1 MKKFISKFETKNE
14 PCSAGGSSSRETNS
28 FVGKTFKLSKENVVT
43 VEEVLAEGGFAVVFL
58 VKGAKGERYA
68 LKRLY
73 VNNEYDLGVCNR
85 EIKIA
90 SNLSGHKNIIGYI
103 DHSINA
109 KGNGVHEILLLMPY
123 CKTNLLTQMNARLGT
138 GFTEPEVLQI
148 FCDVAEAVARLHQ
161 CQTPIIHRDLKVEN
175 VLQNDLGHYVLCDFG
190 SATARILNP
199 TSHGRTTVEEEIQ
212 RYTTLSYRAPE
223 MIDLFN
229 GQDITVK
236 ADIWALGCLL
246 YKVCFFTLP
255 FGESTL
261 AIQSGQFSIPDG
273 SKYSRGVH
281 QLIRYMLEP
290 DADRRPNIYQV
301 CEVAFGIAGRANPV
315 RNLTKCSVPPLD
327 TLPVPP
333 FESETK
339 RLPTAPGGPA
349 GGQHGG
355 STPKPAKPSAGQ
367 LPLEGG
373 TSVAPR
379 QRPKASQVATPGQM
393 GVSSFSLGLP
403 PNPSPKNIISSP
415 TPGMA
420 PVAGTIG
427 TTAPTDAPEAF
438 VAKFAANFPPASNS
452 SSVPTV
458 AAASAGSIDPTAPT
472 VAGKDGT
479 AVTALPAQPVAVA
492 ALFQTTYPDPF
503 REAELAPIPSG
514 GEMPTASA
522 PNSSS
527 SSLSMVHSPSHAG
540 TQQQHP
546 GPSSAAAQT
555 PTLGGS
561 NSSSSSGVH
570 GAGVGILAPPKPSGH
585 RRNVS
590 DTSAFNKAFATE
602 TSQFLAPFD
611 QSTNNYQPSSSV
623 SPSVGQ
629 TAASVGASMAS
640 GSNSSLH
647 KQQQQQHASSL
658 ASSSNPQLFQ
668 QQRSTS
674 SAGGSAN
681 WNPFGDPTP
690 FAQMTE
696 DHIFGEEFDKIRE
709 QGSQGSLKT
718 PPEVPR
724 HSSLPLIQTAASAA
738 GNMAALSTVQ
748 QAAPFSPE
756 NIPDT
761 LGDDED
767 DPFSS
772 APFSLPVRTDKSK
785 SFKLASR
792 KVIVIDGGFS
802 TQLTEHVGAKL
813 DKDPLWTSRFN
824 ATNPAA
830 VLETHLDYL
839 KAGAD
844 CILTNTYQASIEGY
858 MDFLDLN
865 EDESLKL
872 IRASVELARRA
883 RTRYL
888 AEKLENKSHKI
899 PWVVGS
905 IGPYGAHLHDG
916 SEYTGA
922 YADHVPA
929 NRLQKWHRP
938 RINAIVEAGVDA
950 LAIETI
956 PCRMEAEALL
966 DLLSADHPTVRFWIS
981 FQCRDGASLA
991 HGENF
996 AETVLGLW
1004 NRARQ
1009 LANPN
1014 LLAIG
1019 VNCVNPQHVLPL
1031 LRSVHELL
1039 QQRAAGTPPES
1050 ERIPLIVYPNS
1061 GEQWD
1066 AAASCWRGAENLT
1079 PLETYL
1085 PQWVEMGVKFVGGCC
1100 RTNARDIKRIKKA
1113 VIGLYGSRS
1122 NEN

>member
-14 PCSAGGSSSRETNS
+14 PTSVGSSRETNS

-123 CKTNLLTQMNARLGT
+123 CKTNLLTLMNARLAT
-138 GFTEPEVLQI
+138 GFSEPEVLQI

-175 VLQNDLGHYVLCDFG
+175 ILQNDLGNFVLCDFG
-190 SATARILNP
+190 SATARVLNP
-199 TSHGRTTVEEEIQ
+199 TSHGRTMVEEEIQ
-212 RYTTLSYRAPE
+212 KYTTLSYRAPE

-255 FGESTL
+255 FGESAL

-273 SKYSRGVH
+273 SKYSRSVH

-290 DADRRPNIYQV
+290 DSEKRPNIYQV
-301 CEVAFGIAGRANPV
+301 CDIAFGIAARSNPV
-315 RNLTKCSVPPLD
+315 RNLTKCSVPPLE

-339 RLPTAPGGPA
+339 RVPTVGSAV
-349 GGQHGG
+349 GQTG
-355 STPKPAKPSAGQ
+355 STPKPTKPVGQ
-367 LPLEGG
+367 LPIEGG

-379 QRPKASQVATPGQM
+379 QRPKASQAATPNV
-393 GVSSFSLGLP
+393 GVNSFSLGLP
-403 PNPSPKNIISSP
+403 PNPSPKNILSSP

-420 PVAGTIG
+420 PSAIG
-427 TTAPTDAPEAF
+427 ASGTDAPEAF
-438 VAKFAANFPPASNS
+438 VAKFTANFPPATSTVPAAS
-452 SSVPTV
+452 SISTIDQS
-458 AAASAGSIDPTAPT
+458 AAAAA
-472 VAGKDGT
+472 VATTDGT
-479 AVTALPAQPVAVA
+479 AVTVLSTQQPPVAVA

-514 GEMPTASA
+514 GEVPLAGTSA
-522 PNSSS
+522 HNSSS
-527 SSLSMVHSPSHAG
+527 SSLSMIHSPSHAPNPQG
-540 TQQQHP
+540 V
-546 GPSSAAAQT
+546 PSNTTQT

-561 NSSSSSGVH
+561 NSSSSSAV
-570 GAGVGILAPPKPSGH
+570 AGGILAPPKTSGH

-611 QSTNNYQPSSSV
+611 QATNNYQPTSA
-623 SPSVGQ
+623 SPPGQ
-629 TAASVGASMAS
+629 QTTASN

-647 KQQQQQHASSL
+647 KHPSGVSAAGVGFEPRASSM
-658 ASSSNPQLFQ
+658 ASSSNPQLYQ

-674 SAGGSAN
+674 SAGTGSN

-709 QGSQGSLKT
+709 LGSQGSLKT

-724 HSSLPLIQTAASAA
+724 HSSLPLIQMVSLPA
-738 GNMAALSTVQ
+738 GIQ

-761 LGDDED
+761 LGDDD

-772 APFSLPVRTDKSK
+772 APFSMPVRTDKSK
-785 SFKLASR
+785 SFKLSSR

-802 TQLTEHVGAKL
+802 TQLSEHVGAKP

-830 VLETHLDYL
+830 VLETHLDFL

-865 EDESLKL
+865 EDESVQL
-872 IRASVELARRA
+872 IKASVELARRA

-922 YADHVPA
+922 YADQVPA

-966 DLLSADHPTVRFWIS
+966 DLLTAEHPTVRFWIS
-981 FQCRDGASLA
+981 FQCRDGSTIA
-991 HGENF
+991 HGEQF
-996 AETVLGLW
+996 AETVIALW
-1004 NRARQ
+1004 NRAKQ
-1009 LANPN
+1009 LSNPN
-1014 LLAIG
+1014 LLALG

-1031 LRSVHELL
+1031 IRSVYE
-1039 QQRAAGTPPES
+1039 QCGAGS
-1050 ERIPLIVYPNS
+1050 SSDGNRIPLIVYPNS

-1066 AAASCWRGAENLT
+1066 AIGGCWRGADNLT

-1100 RTNARDIKRIKKA
+1100 RTNARDIKRMKKT

>member
-14 PCSAGGSSSRETNS
+14 AIPNSSGGSGSRETNS

-109 KGNGVHEILLLMPY
+109 KGSSGVHEILLLMPY
-123 CKTNLLTQMNARLGT
+123 CKTNLLTLMNARLAT
-138 GFTEPEVLQI
+138 GFSEPEVLQI

-175 VLQNDLGHYVLCDFG
+175 VLLSDQGHYVLCDFG
-190 SATARILNP
+190 SATGRILNP
-199 TSHGRTTVEEEIQ
+199 NTHGRTMVEEEIQ
-212 RYTTLSYRAPE
+212 KYTTLSYRAPE

-255 FGESTL
+255 FGESAL
-261 AIQSGQFSIPDG
+261 AIQSGHFSIPDG
-273 SKYSRGVH
+273 SKYSREMH

-290 DADRRPNIYQV
+290 NVEKRPNIYQV
-301 CEVAFGIAGRANPV
+301 CEIAFGIAGKPNPV
-315 RNLTKCSVPPLD
+315 RNLTKCTVPAIE
-327 TLPVPP
+327 TLIVPP
-333 FESETK
+333 FESDTK
-339 RLPTAPGGPA
+339 RLPTIA
-349 GGQHGG
+349 GGSGTGGHGVKV
-355 STPKPAKPSAGQ
+355 TKPNNQTLQETA
-367 LPLEGG
+367 G

-379 QRPKASQVATPGQM
+379 QRPKASQAPNSAAGALPGA
-393 GVSSFSLGLP
+393 SFALSLP
-403 PNPSPKNIISSP
+403 PNPSPKNILSSP
-415 TPGMA
+415 TPG
-420 PVAGTIG
+420 AGVPAASSG
-427 TTAPTDAPEAF
+427 TGMPEQTEGF
-438 VAKFAANFPPASNS
+438 IAKFAANFPPATAGTVGNQADPA
-452 SSVPTV
+452 VP
-458 AAASAGSIDPTAPT
+458 
-472 VAGKDGT
+472 DGIQQG
-479 AVTALPAQPVAVA
+479 AQPSGAVA

-503 REAELAPIPSG
+503 REAEQQAAVTTGNPVGTIESG
-514 GEMPTASA
+514 THY
-522 PNSSS
+522 SSS
-527 SSLSMVHSPSHAG
+527 ASLSGSAQSPSHAVAPPSNCAASG
-540 TQQQHP
+540 SSPTSA
-546 GPSSAAAQT
+546 GP
-555 PTLGGS
+555 
-561 NSSSSSGVH
+561 V
-570 GAGVGILAPPKPSGH
+570 LAPPKATGH

-602 TSQFLAPFD
+602 TSQFLAPYD
-611 QSTNNYQPSSSV
+611 QSTNNYQPVAS
-623 SPSVGQ
+623 
-629 TAASVGASMAS
+629 TAAVTSTGSAGL
-640 GSNSSLH
+640 GSNSSV
-647 KQQQQQHASSL
+647 HALPSSTDTRSGSL
-658 ASSSNPQLFQ
+658 GGAISNPQLNQ
-668 QQRSTS
+668 PRSGS
-674 SAGGSAN
+674 SASGGGGGSN

-696 DHIFGEEFDKIRE
+696 DHIFGEEFDKIRQ
-709 QGSQGSLKT
+709 QGSQGSLKGT
-718 PPEVPR
+718 PPEVAR
-724 HSSLPLIQTAASAA
+724 HASLPLIQSSTIPAAV
-738 GNMAALSTVQ
+738 LSGVQ
-748 QAAPFSPE
+748 QAAQFSPE
-756 NIPDT
+756 NIPD
-761 LGDDED
+761 DDTADDD

-772 APFSLPVRTDKSK
+772 APFSLPAVRTDRTKP
-785 SFKLASR
+785 FKGLTSR

-802 TQLTEHVGAKL
+802 TQLAEHVGPKV
-813 DKDPLWTSRFN
+813 DNDPLWTSRFN
-824 ATNPAA
+824 ETNPGA
-830 VLETHLDYL
+830 VLETHLDFL
-839 KAGAD
+839 RAGAD

-865 EDESLKL
+865 ETESLKL
-872 IRASVELARRA
+872 IRSSVELARLA

-922 YADHVPA
+922 YADQVPG

-938 RINAIVEAGVDA
+938 RISAIVEAGVDA

-956 PCRMEAEALL
+956 PCRIEAEALL
-966 DLLSADHPTVRFWIS
+966 ELLSTEYAGVRFWIS
-981 FQCRDGASLA
+981 FQCRDGATIA

-996 AETVLGLW
+996 AETVCALW
-1004 NRARQ
+1004 LKAKQ

-1019 VNCVNPQHVLPL
+1019 MNCTDPQYVTPL
-1031 LRSVHELL
+1031 LRSVAEQRSMLAPEL
-1039 QQRAAGTPPES
+1039 GCD
-1050 ERIPLIVYPNS
+1050 RIPLIVYPNS
-1061 GEQWD
+1061 GEKWD
-1066 AAASCWRGAENLT
+1066 AASNSWKGTESVV
-1079 PLETYL
+1079 PIETYL
-1085 PQWVEMGVKFVGGCC
+1085 PQWVELGAKFVGGCC
-1100 RTNARDIKRIKKA
+1100 RTNARDVKRIKKTIIA
-1113 VIGLYGSRS
+1113 LYGWQR
-1122 NEN
+1122 NE

>member
-14 PCSAGGSSSRETNS
+14 PTSSTGTSRETNS

-58 VKGAKGERYA
+58 VKGGKGERYA

-123 CKTNLLTQMNARLGT
+123 CKTNLLTLMNARLGT

-175 VLQNDLGHYVLCDFG
+175 ILQNDQGHFVLCDFG

-199 TSHGRTTVEEEIQ
+199 NSHGRTMVEEEIQ
-212 RYTTLSYRAPE
+212 KYTTLSYRAPE

-255 FGESTL
+255 FGESAL

-290 DADRRPNIYQV
+290 EPEKRPNIYQV
-301 CEVAFGIAGRANPV
+301 CEVAFGIAGRTNPV

-327 TLPVPP
+327 TLTVPP

-339 RLPTAPGGPA
+339 RLPTVGGGA
-349 GGQHGG
+349 GAAG
-355 STPKPAKPSAGQ
+355 STPKANKSVSSGQ
-367 LPLEGG
+367 LPVEGG

-379 QRPKASQVATPGQM
+379 QRPKASQVATPSVG
-393 GVSSFSLGLP
+393 GSSCFSLGLP
-403 PNPSPKNIISSP
+403 PNPSPKNILPSP
-415 TPGMA
+415 TPGA
-420 PVAGTIG
+420 ATVTPVALGG
-427 TTAPTDAPEAF
+427 PPVEPVAPEPF
-438 VAKFAANFPPASNS
+438 VAKFAANFPTAAVVPAAE
-452 SSVPTV
+452 PTPTTD
-458 AAASAGSIDPTAPT
+458 GS
-472 VAGKDGT
+472 
-479 AVTALPAQPVAVA
+479 

-503 REAELAPIPSG
+503 REAELAPSG
-514 GEMPTASA
+514 GGELAPVASA
-522 PNSSS
+522 HNSSS
-527 SSLSMVHSPSHAG
+527 SSLSMVHSPSHGG
-540 TQQQHP
+540 T
-546 GPSSAAAQT
+546 GAAAPQT
-555 PTLGGS
+555 PPTLGGGS
-561 NSSSSSGVH
+561 NSSSSSG
-570 GAGVGILAPPKPSGH
+570 GGILAPPKASGH

-590 DTSAFNKAFATE
+590 DTSAFNKAFASE

-611 QSTNNYQPSSSV
+611 QSTNNYQPQPQPQPPSSQSQAT
-623 SPSVGQ
+623 SPPGQ
-629 TAASVGASMAS
+629 AG
-640 GSNSSLH
+640 GSNGSLH
-647 KQQQQQHASSL
+647 KHA
-658 ASSSNPQLFQ
+658 ASASSNPQL
-668 QQRSTS
+668 QQRSVS
-674 SAGGSAN
+674 STGGAAN

-724 HSSLPLIQTAASAA
+724 HSSLPLIQMAPLSLAQQSPASSATMVVA
-738 GNMAALSTVQ
+738 
-748 QAAPFSPE
+748 AAPFSPE
-756 NIPDT
+756 NIPDA
-761 LGDDED
+761 LDGDDGD

-772 APFSLPVRTDKSK
+772 APFSMPMPLRGADRGKSL
-785 SFKLASR
+785 KLSSR

-802 TQLTEHVGAKL
+802 TQLAEHVGVQP

-824 ATNPAA
+824 ATNPGA

-844 CILTNTYQASIEGY
+844 CILTNTYQASVEGY

-865 EDESLKL
+865 EDESVKL
-872 IRASVELARRA
+872 MKASVELARRA
-883 RTRYL
+883 RARYL
-888 AEKLENKSHKI
+888 AEKVENKSHKI

-922 YADHVPA
+922 YADHIPA
-929 NRLQKWHRP
+929 NRVQKWHRP
-938 RINAIVEAGVDA
+938 RINAVVEAGVDA

-966 DLLSADHPTVRFWIS
+966 DLLTAEHPAVRFWIS
-981 FQCRDGASLA
+981 FQCRDGASIA
-991 HGENF
+991 HGEPF
-996 AETVLGLW
+996 GETVCALW
-1004 NRARQ
+1004 NRAKQ
-1009 LANPN
+1009 LGNAN

-1031 LRSVHELL
+1031 LLSVHE
-1039 QQRAAGTPPES
+1039 QRATIDGNG
-1050 ERIPLIVYPNS
+1050 RGNIPLIVYPNS

-1066 AAASCWRGAENLT
+1066 AAAGCWRGAENLT
-1079 PLETYL
+1079 PLETYV

-1100 RTNARDIKRIKKA
+1100 RTNAGDIKRMKKT

-1122 NEN
+1122 ND

>member
-14 PCSAGGSSSRETNS
+14 PTSSTGGSRETNS
-28 FVGKTFKLSKENVVT
+28 FVGKTFKLSKESVVT

-58 VKGAKGERYA
+58 VKGGKGERYA

-123 CKTNLLTQMNARLGT
+123 CKTNLLTLMNARLGT

-175 VLQNDLGHYVLCDFG
+175 VLQNDQGHFVLCDFG
-190 SATARILNP
+190 SATARVLNP

-212 RYTTLSYRAPE
+212 KYTTLSYRAPE

-255 FGESTL
+255 FGESAL

-290 DADRRPNIYQV
+290 EPEKRPNIYQV

-327 TLPVPP
+327 ALAVPA

-339 RLPTAPGGPA
+339 RLPAVGG
-349 GGQHGG
+349 GGGVGQAG
-355 STPKPAKPSAGQ
+355 STPKANKPQSAGH
-367 LPLEGG
+367 LPIEGG

-379 QRPKASQVATPGQM
+379 QRPKASQVATPNVG
-393 GVSSFSLGLP
+393 GTSCFSLGLP
-403 PNPSPKNIISSP
+403 PNPSPKNILPSP
-415 TPGMA
+415 TPGPL
-420 PVAGTIG
+420 PVGTPVLG
-427 TTAPTDAPEAF
+427 LGGPAVEAAPEPF
-438 VAKFAANFPPASNS
+438 VAKFAANFP
-452 SSVPTV
+452 SSVAATTV
-458 AAASAGSIDPTAPT
+458 AAAAA
-472 VAGKDGT
+472 
-479 AVTALPAQPVAVA
+479 AVA
-492 ALFQTTYPDPF
+492 APVEHTPTTATDGSALFQTTYPDPF

-514 GEMPTASA
+514 GELPVASA
-522 PNSSS
+522 HNSSS
-527 SSLSMVHSPSHAG
+527 SSLSMIHSPSHG
-540 TQQQHP
+540 
-546 GPSSAAAQT
+546 SAVAPQT
-555 PTLGGS
+555 PPTLGGGGGG
-561 NSSSSSGVH
+561 SSSSSNS
-570 GAGVGILAPPKPSGH
+570 GILAPPKASGH

-590 DTSAFNKAFATE
+590 DTSAFNKAFASE

-611 QSTNNYQPSSSV
+611 QSTNNYQPPPAAPQTT
-623 SPSVGQ
+623 SPPGRQ
-629 TAASVGASMAS
+629 TG
-640 GSNSSLH
+640 GSNGSLH
-647 KQQQQQHASSL
+647 KHHHHPAS
-658 ASSSNPQLFQ
+658 ASSNPQL
-668 QQRSTS
+668 QQRSAS
-674 SAGGSAN
+674 SAGGAAN

-709 QGSQGSLKT
+709 QGSQGSLKS

-724 HSSLPLIQTAASAA
+724 HSSLPLIQ
-738 GNMAALSTVQ
+738 MASTVPLSLVQ
-748 QAAPFSPE
+748 QTAPFSPE
-756 NIPDT
+756 NIPDA
-761 LGDDED
+761 LGDDGDD

-772 APFSLPVRTDKSK
+772 APFSMPQVRSK
-785 SFKLASR
+785 SLKLSSR

-802 TQLTEHVGAKL
+802 TQLAEHVGVKP

-824 ATNPAA
+824 ATNPGA

-844 CILTNTYQASIEGY
+844 CILTNTYQASVEGY

-865 EDESLKL
+865 EDESVQL
-872 IRASVELARRA
+872 IKASVELARRA
-883 RTRYL
+883 RSRYL
-888 AEKLENKSHKI
+888 AEKVENKSHKI

-905 IGPYGAHLHDG
+905 VGPYGAHLHDG

-922 YADHVPA
+922 YADHIPA
-929 NRLQKWHRP
+929 NRVQKWHRP

-966 DLLSADHPTVRFWIS
+966 DLLTAEHPTVRFWIS
-981 FQCRDGASLA
+981 FQCRDGTSTA
-991 HGENF
+991 HGEPF
-996 AETVLGLW
+996 GETVVALW

-1009 LANPN
+1009 LGNVN

-1019 VNCVNPQHVLPL
+1019 VNCVNPQHVLSL
-1031 LRSVHELL
+1031 VRSVHE
-1039 QQRAAGTPPES
+1039 QRATGAAAVVDGNNRT
-1050 ERIPLIVYPNS
+1050 IPLIVYPNS

-1066 AAASCWRGAENLT
+1066 AAAGCWRGADNLT
-1079 PLETYL
+1079 PLETYI

-1100 RTNARDIKRIKKA
+1100 RTNAGDIKRMKKT

-1122 NEN
+1122 NE

>member
-14 PCSAGGSSSRETNS
+14 PTPTSGSSRETNS

-103 DHSINA
+103 DHSIVA

-123 CKTNLLTQMNARLGT
+123 CKTNLLTLMNARLGT
-138 GFTEPEVLQI
+138 GFSETEAMQI

-175 VLQNDLGHYVLCDFG
+175 ILQNDLGHFVLCDFG
-190 SATARILNP
+190 SATARVLNP
-199 TSHGRTTVEEEIQ
+199 NSHGRTVVEEEIQ
-212 RYTTLSYRAPE
+212 KYTTLSYRAPE

-255 FGESTL
+255 FGESAL

-290 DADRRPNIYQV
+290 DAERRPNIYQV
-301 CEVAFGIAGRANPV
+301 CEVAFGVAGRSNPV
-315 RNLTKCSVPPLD
+315 RNLTKCTVPPLD

-333 FESETK
+333 FEAETK
-339 RLPTAPGGPA
+339 RLPAPGSA
-349 GGQHGG
+349 IGQSG
-355 STPKPAKPSAGQ
+355 STPKAAKSVGQ
-367 LPLEGG
+367 LALESG

-379 QRPKASQVATPGQM
+379 QRPKASQAATPNPV

-415 TPGMA
+415 TPGVVPA
-420 PVAGTIG
+420 PVPAPPSACIAAAPAGS
-427 TTAPTDAPEAF
+427 DAPEVF
-438 VAKFAANFPPASNS
+438 VAKFAANFPSPAA
-452 SSVPTV
+452 V
-458 AAASAGSIDPTAPT
+458 APT
-472 VAGKDGT
+472 STPDSA
-479 AVTALPAQPVAVA
+479 PATVPQQPPQPVAVA

-503 REAELAPIPSG
+503 REAEFAD
-514 GEMPTASA
+514 EK
-522 PNSSS
+522 NSSS
-527 SSLSMVHSPSHAG
+527 SSLTMVQSPSHV
-540 TQQQHP
+540 
-546 GPSSAAAQT
+546 PSSSVAIA
-555 PTLGGS
+555 TLASGGSS
-561 NSSSSSGVH
+561 NSSSLSG
-570 GAGVGILAPPKPSGH
+570 GPILGPPKVAASGH

-602 TSQFLAPFD
+602 TSQFLAPYD
-611 QSTNNYQPSSSV
+611 QSAHNESLQAASSA
-623 SPSVGQ
+623 SPPAVGSNGSLHKLPASIAGV
-629 TAASVGASMAS
+629 AASVFESRSA
-640 GSNSSLH
+640 
-647 KQQQQQHASSL
+647 SL
-658 ASSSNPQLFQ
+658 AASSNPQLHHHQ
-668 QQRSTS
+668 QAPQQHRSNS
-674 SAGGSAN
+674 SSSGGGGSN

-696 DHIFGEEFDKIRE
+696 DHIFGEEFDKIRQ
-709 QGSQGSLKT
+709 QGSQGSLQT
-718 PPEVPR
+718 PPLEVPR
-724 HSSLPLIQTAASAA
+724 HSSLPLIQGVMPA
-738 GNMAALSTVQ
+738 GVRSLSTALSATP
-748 QAAPFSPE
+748 AAQFSPE
-756 NIPDT
+756 NIPDE
-761 LGDDED
+761 LE

-772 APFSLPVRTDKSK
+772 APFSLPVKGK
-785 SFKLASR
+785 SFKLSSR

-802 TQLTEHVGAKL
+802 TQLAEHVGAKI
-813 DKDPLWTSRFN
+813 DKDPLWVSRYN

-858 MDFLDLN
+858 MDYLDLN
-865 EDESLKL
+865 EDESIKL
-872 IRASVELARRA
+872 IKASVELARRA

-916 SEYTGA
+916 SEYTGS
-922 YADHVPA
+922 YADQVPS

-966 DLLSADHPTVRFWIS
+966 ELLTAEHPTVRFWIS
-981 FQCRDGASLA
+981 FQCRDGSTTA

-996 AETVLGLW
+996 AETAIGLW
-1004 NRARQ
+1004 NRAKE
-1009 LANPN
+1009 LSNPN

-1019 VNCVNPQHVLPL
+1019 VNCVNPQFALPL
-1031 LRSVHELL
+1031 LQSVSER
-1039 QQRAAGTPPES
+1039 RAAIVADAD
-1050 ERIPLIVYPNS
+1050 RIPLIVYPNS

-1066 AAASCWRGAENLT
+1066 ASAGCWRGAGDNLT
-1079 PLETYL
+1079 PLETYI
-1085 PQWVEMGVKFVGGCC
+1085 PQWVELGAKFIGGCC
-1100 RTNARDIKRIKKA
+1100 RTNARDIKRMKKT
-1113 VIGLYGSRS
+1113 VIALYGGRTSD
-1122 NEN
+1122 N

>member
-14 PCSAGGSSSRETNS
+14 PTATGGSSRETNS
-28 FVGKTFKLSKENVVT
+28 FVGKTFKLSKDNVVT

-138 GFTEPEVLQI
+138 GFSEPEVLQI

-175 VLQNDLGHYVLCDFG
+175 VLQNDLGHFVLCDFG
-190 SATARILNP
+190 SATARVLNP
-199 TSHGRTTVEEEIQ
+199 NSHGRTMVEEEIQ

-261 AIQSGQFSIPDG
+261 AIQSGHFSIPDG
-273 SKYSRGVH
+273 SKYSRTVH

-290 DADRRPNIYQV
+290 DAERRPNIYQV
-301 CEVAFGIAGRANPV
+301 CDVAFGIAGRANPV

-339 RLPTAPGGPA
+339 RLPPA
-349 GGQHGG
+349 GGATVGPGG
-355 STPKPAKPSAGQ
+355 STPKASKPTAGQ
-367 LPLEGG
+367 LPIEGG

-379 QRPKASQVATPGQM
+379 QRPKASQVSTPGQM

-420 PVAGTIG
+420 PTGPIGVGGTI
-427 TTAPTDAPEAF
+427 ASTDAPEAF
-438 VAKFAANFPPASNS
+438 VAKFAANFPPASS
-452 SSVPTV
+452 SSPSVPSL
-458 AAASAGSIDPTAPT
+458 AASTASIDATAG
-472 VAGKDGT
+472 AALKDGT
-479 AVTALPAQPVAVA
+479 TSLPSQPVAVA

-514 GEMPTASA
+514 GEIAPTSA
-522 PNSSS
+522 HNSSS
-527 SSLSMVHSPSHAG
+527 SSLSMVHSPSHSGAIL
-540 TQQQHP
+540 QQHP
-546 GPSSAAAQT
+546 APSNAAAQT

-570 GAGVGILAPPKPSGH
+570 GGAIVNPGVGGILAPPKPSGH

-611 QSTNNYQPSSSV
+611 QSTNNYQPSSV
-623 SPSVGQ
+623 SPSVGH
-629 TAASVGASMAS
+629 TTNSAGASTAN

-647 KQQQQQHASSL
+647 KHGANL
-658 ASSSNPQLFQ
+658 ASSSNPQLFP

-724 HSSLPLIQTAASAA
+724 HSSLPLIQMSANAA
-738 GNMAALSTVQ
+738 GCPVSTLPSVQ

-761 LGDDED
+761 LGDED

-772 APFSLPVRTDKSK
+772 APFSMPVRSDKSK

-813 DKDPLWTSRFN
+813 DKDPLWTSRFS

-830 VLETHLDYL
+830 VMETHLDYL

-872 IRASVELARRA
+872 IKSSVELARRA
-883 RTRYL
+883 RARYL
-888 AEKLENKSHKI
+888 AEKVENKSHKI

-938 RINAIVEAGVDA
+938 RINAIVEAGIDA

-966 DLLSADHPTVRFWIS
+966 DLLSAEHPTVRFWLS
-981 FQCRDGASLA
+981 FQCRDGSSIA
-991 HGENF
+991 HGESF
-996 AETVLGLW
+996 AETVIALW

-1009 LANPN
+1009 LSNTN

-1031 LRSVHELL
+1031 LRSVHE
-1039 QQRAAGTPPES
+1039 QQHATGTTPPDN

-1066 AAASCWRGAENLT
+1066 AVASCWRGAENLT

-1085 PQWVEMGVKFVGGCC
+1085 PQWVELGVKFVGGCC
-1100 RTNARDIKRIKKA
+1100 RTNARDIKRMKKT

>member
-14 PCSAGGSSSRETNS
+14 PTSAGSSRETNS

-103 DHSINA
+103 DHSINT

-123 CKTNLLTQMNARLGT
+123 CKTNLLTLMNTRLTT
-138 GFTEPEVLQI
+138 GFSETEVLQI

-175 VLQNDLGHYVLCDFG
+175 ILQNDLGNFVLCDFG
-190 SATARILNP
+190 SATARVLNP
-199 TSHGRTTVEEEIQ
+199 TSHGRTMVEEEIQ
-212 RYTTLSYRAPE
+212 KYTTLSYRAPE

-246 YKVCFFTLP
+246 YKVCYFTLP
-255 FGESTL
+255 FGESAL

-273 SKYSRGVH
+273 SKYSRSVH
-281 QLIRYMLEP
+281 QLVRYMLEP
-290 DADRRPNIYQV
+290 DAEKRPNIYQV
-301 CEVAFGIAGRANPV
+301 CEIAFGIAGRSNPV
-315 RNLTKCSVPPLD
+315 RNLTKCSVPPLE

-339 RLPTAPGGPA
+339 RLPTVGSGV
-349 GGQHGG
+349 GQVG
-355 STPKPAKPSAGQ
+355 SIPKPTKPVGQ
-367 LPLEGG
+367 LPIEGG

-379 QRPKASQVATPGQM
+379 QRPKASQAATPSM
-393 GVSSFSLGLP
+393 GVNSFSLGLP
-403 PNPSPKNIISSP
+403 PNPSPKNILSSP

-420 PVAGTIG
+420 PSAIG
-427 TTAPTDAPEAF
+427 TSGPDGPEAF
-438 VAKFAANFPPASNS
+438 VAKFTANFPPAA
-452 SSVPTV
+452 SSVQV
-458 AAASAGSIDPTAPT
+458 AAVPSI
-472 VAGKDGT
+472 
-479 AVTALPAQPVAVA
+479 A

-503 REAELAPIPSG
+503 REAELATITSG
-514 GEMPTASA
+514 GEGISLAGTSA
-522 PNSSS
+522 HNSSS
-527 SSLSMVHSPSHAG
+527 SSLSMIHSPSHAPNPQG
-540 TQQQHP
+540 VV
-546 GPSSAAAQT
+546 PSNQTQT

-561 NSSSSSGVH
+561 NSSSSSAV
-570 GAGVGILAPPKPSGH
+570 AGGILAPPKASGH

-611 QSTNNYQPSSSV
+611 QATNNFQPSSA
-623 SPSVGQ
+623 SPPGQ
-629 TAASVGASMAS
+629 HTTTSN

-647 KQQQQQHASSL
+647 KHPPGPAGGVGFESRVSNL
-658 ASSSNPQLFQ
+658 ASSSNPQLS

-674 SAGGSAN
+674 SAGASSN

-724 HSSLPLIQTAASAA
+724 HSSLPLIQMGSVPAA
-738 GNMAALSTVQ
+738 VQ

-761 LGDDED
+761 LGDDD

-772 APFSLPVRTDKSK
+772 APFSMPVRTDKSK
-785 SFKLASR
+785 SFKLSSR

-802 TQLTEHVGAKL
+802 TQLAEHVGARL
-813 DKDPLWTSRFN
+813 DKDPLWSSRFN
-824 ATNPAA
+824 ATNPGA

-865 EDESLKL
+865 EDESVQL
-872 IRASVELARRA
+872 IKSSVELARRA

-922 YADHVPA
+922 YADQVPA

-966 DLLSADHPTVRFWIS
+966 DLLTTEHPTVRFWIS
-981 FQCRDGASLA
+981 FQCRDGSSIA
-991 HGENF
+991 HGEQF
-996 AETVLGLW
+996 AETVIALW
-1004 NRARQ
+1004 NRAKQ
-1009 LANPN
+1009 LPNPN
-1014 LLAIG
+1014 LLALG

-1031 LRSVHELL
+1031 LRSVHE
-1039 QQRAAGTPPES
+1039 QCGFSPTDGAN
-1050 ERIPLIVYPNS
+1050 RIPLIVYPNS

-1066 AAASCWRGAENLT
+1066 AVGGCWRGAENLT
-1079 PLETYL
+1079 PLETYI

-1100 RTNARDIKRIKKA
+1100 RTNARDIKRMKKT

>member
-14 PCSAGGSSSRETNS
+14 LTSTSSSSRETNS
-28 FVGKTFKLSKENVVT
+28 FVGKTFKLSKDNVVT

-123 CKTNLLTQMNARLGT
+123 CKTNLLTLMNARIGT
-138 GFTEPEVLQI
+138 GFSETEVLQI

-175 VLQNDLGHYVLCDFG
+175 VLQNELGNFVLCDFG
-190 SATARILNP
+190 SATARVLNP
-199 TSHGRTTVEEEIQ
+199 NSHGRTVVEEEIQ
-212 RYTTLSYRAPE
+212 KYTTLSYRAPE

-255 FGESTL
+255 FGESAL
-261 AIQSGQFSIPDG
+261 AIQSGQFTIPDG
-273 SKYSRGVH
+273 SKYSREVH
-281 QLIRYMLEP
+281 QLIRFMLEP
-290 DADRRPNIYQV
+290 DADKRPNVYQV
-301 CEVAFGIAGRANPV
+301 CEVAFGIAGRTNPV
-315 RNLTKCSVPPLD
+315 RNLTKCNVPPLT
-327 TLPVPP
+327 TLVVPP

-339 RLPTAPGGPA
+339 RLPPVTAV
-349 GGQHGG
+349 GQAS
-355 STPKPAKPSAGQ
+355 STPKANKPTGH
-367 LPLEGG
+367 LPMEGG

-379 QRPKASQVATPGQM
+379 QRPKASQVATPNVGAN
-393 GVSSFSLGLP
+393 SFSLGLP
-403 PNPSPKNIISSP
+403 PNPSPKNILSSP
-415 TPGMA
+415 TPG
-420 PVAGTIG
+420 
-427 TTAPTDAPEAF
+427 TAPTSGVGSSVPAGSDPPEAF
-438 VAKFAANFPPASNS
+438 VAKFAANFPPS
-452 SSVPTV
+452 V
-458 AAASAGSIDPTAPT
+458 AATPSTVSGIEHSVAD
-472 VAGKDGT
+472 VAGT
-479 AVTALPAQPVAVA
+479 HAPAALPSQPVAVA

-503 REAELAPIPSG
+503 REEELPPAAS
-514 GEMPTASA
+514 GEMMAGPGSVH
-522 PNSSS
+522 NSPS
-527 SSLSMVHSPSHAG
+527 SSLSLLQSPGHVAPQDPSNCSQNHSIGGSVNSPSA
-540 TQQQHP
+540 
-546 GPSSAAAQT
+546 
-555 PTLGGS
+555 
-561 NSSSSSGVH
+561 NSGVT
-570 GAGVGILAPPKPSGH
+570 GTILAPPKASGH

-602 TSQFLAPFD
+602 TSQFLAPYD
-611 QSTNNYQPSSSV
+611 QSNNNYQPPTTNALGHTSTSAGMS
-623 SPSVGQ
+623 
-629 TAASVGASMAS
+629 TTN
-640 GSNSSLH
+640 GSNGSLH
-647 KQQQQQHASSL
+647 KLQGSTIGSYFESRATSL
-658 ASSSNPQLFQ
+658 ATSSNPQLS
-668 QQRSTS
+668 QQRSSS
-674 SAGGSAN
+674 SAGGGSN

-690 FAQMTE
+690 FSQMTE

-724 HSSLPLIQTAASAA
+724 HSSLPLIQMVANVGSTF
-738 GNMAALSTVQ
+738 STVQ

-756 NIPDT
+756 NIPDS
-761 LGDDED
+761 LGDDD
-767 DPFSS
+767 DPFKC
-772 APFSLPVRTDKSK
+772 APFSMPVRGDKSK
-785 SFKLASR
+785 SFKLSSR

-802 TQLTEHVGAKL
+802 AQLSEHVVLGPKL

-830 VLETHLDYL
+830 VLDTHLDYL

-865 EDESLKL
+865 EDESIQL
-872 IRASVELARRA
+872 IKSSVELAKRA

-888 AEKLENKSHKI
+888 GEKLENKSHKI

-905 IGPYGAHLHDG
+905 IGPYGAYLHDG

-922 YADHVPA
+922 YADQVPA
-929 NRLQKWHRP
+929 NRLQKWHRS

-966 DLLSADHPTVRFWIS
+966 ELLTAEHPNVRFWIS
-981 FQCRDGASLA
+981 FQCRDGSVTA
-991 HGENF
+991 HGESF
-996 AETVLGLW
+996 ADTVIALW
-1004 NRARQ
+1004 NKAKQ

-1019 VNCVNPQHVLPL
+1019 VNCVNPEYVLPL
-1031 LRSVHELL
+1031 LKSVHE
-1039 QQRAAGTPPES
+1039 RRVVGTADHD
-1050 ERIPLIVYPNS
+1050 RIPLIVYPNS
-1061 GEQWD
+1061 GELWD
-1066 AAASCWRGAENLT
+1066 VAAGCWRGAENLT
-1079 PLETYL
+1079 PLETYI
-1085 PQWVEMGVKFVGGCC
+1085 PQWVEMGVKFIGGCC
-1100 RTNARDIKRIKKA
+1100 RTNARDIKRIKKT

-1122 NEN
+1122 IEN

>member
-14 PCSAGGSSSRETNS
+14 PTSTGSSRETNS

-123 CKTNLLTQMNARLGT
+123 CKTNLLTLMNARLAT
-138 GFTEPEVLQI
+138 GFSESEVVQI

-175 VLQNDLGHYVLCDFG
+175 ILQNDLGNFVLCDFG
-190 SATARILNP
+190 SATARVLNP
-199 TSHGRTTVEEEIQ
+199 TSHGRTMVEEEIQ
-212 RYTTLSYRAPE
+212 KYTTLSYRAPE

-255 FGESTL
+255 FGESAL
-261 AIQSGQFSIPDG
+261 AIQSGSFSIPDS
-273 SKYSRGVH
+273 SKYSRSIH

-290 DADRRPNIYQV
+290 DSEKRPNIYQV
-301 CEVAFGIAGRANPV
+301 CEIAFGIAGRSNPV
-315 RNLTKCSVPPLD
+315 RNLTKCSVPPLE

-339 RLPTAPGGPA
+339 RLPTVGSA
-349 GGQHGG
+349 GGLAG
-355 STPKPAKPSAGQ
+355 STPKPLKPAGQ
-367 LPLEGG
+367 LPIEGG

-379 QRPKASQVATPGQM
+379 QRPKASQAATPSV

-403 PNPSPKNIISSP
+403 PNPSPKNILSSP

-420 PVAGTIG
+420 PSVIGAPVAE
-427 TTAPTDAPEAF
+427 APEPF
-438 VAKFAANFPPASNS
+438 VAKFTANFPPAAGSA
-452 SSVPTV
+452 VPVAV
-458 AAASAGSIDPTAPT
+458 AAPSTTSIDPSAAAT
-472 VAGKDGT
+472 DGT
-479 AVTALPAQPVAVA
+479 VGQPTQPAVAVA

-503 REAELAPIPSG
+503 REAELAPIPPSG
-514 GEMPTASA
+514 GEISLTGTSGH
-522 PNSSS
+522 NSSS
-527 SSLSMVHSPSHAG
+527 SSLSMVHSPSHAPQG
-540 TQQQHP
+540 V
-546 GPSSAAAQT
+546 PSNTTQT

-561 NSSSSSGVH
+561 NSSSSSAV
-570 GAGVGILAPPKPSGH
+570 AGGILAPPKASGH

-590 DTSAFNKAFATE
+590 DTSAFNKAFASE

-611 QSTNNYQPSSSV
+611 QATNNFQPSSST
-623 SPSVGQ
+623 SPPGQ
-629 TAASVGASMAS
+629 QTTTSN
-640 GSNSSLH
+640 GSNGSLH
-647 KQQQQQHASSL
+647 KQQPHVPVASNL
-658 ASSSNPQLFQ
+658 ASSSNPQLYP

-674 SAGGSAN
+674 SAGTSSN

-724 HSSLPLIQTAASAA
+724 HSSLPLIQ
-738 GNMAALSTVQ
+738 MSTLPAVQ

-756 NIPDT
+756 NIPDA
-761 LGDDED
+761 LGDDD

-772 APFSLPVRTDKSK
+772 APFSMPVRTDKSK
-785 SFKLASR
+785 SFKLSSR

-802 TQLTEHVGAKL
+802 SQVSEHIGAKP
-813 DKDPLWTSRFN
+813 DNDPLWTSRLN
-824 ATNPAA
+824 ATNPGA

-865 EDESLKL
+865 EDESVQLMK
-872 IRASVELARRA
+872 ASVELARRA

-922 YADHVPA
+922 YADQVPA

-966 DLLSADHPTVRFWIS
+966 DLLTAEHPTVRFWIS
-981 FQCRDGASLA
+981 FQCRDGTTIA
-991 HGENF
+991 HGESF
-996 AETVLGLW
+996 AETVIALW
-1004 NRARQ
+1004 NRAKQ
-1009 LANPN
+1009 LSNPN

-1019 VNCVNPQHVLPL
+1019 VNCVNPQHVLSL
-1031 LRSVHELL
+1031 LRSVQE
-1039 QQRAAGTPPES
+1039 QQCGVGGTPTTDGN
-1050 ERIPLIVYPNS
+1050 RIPLIVYPNS

-1066 AAASCWRGAENLT
+1066 TVGGCWRSADNLT
-1079 PLETYL
+1079 PLETYI

-1100 RTNARDIKRIKKA
+1100 RTNARDIKRMKKT

>member
-14 PCSAGGSSSRETNS
+14 PTSTSSSSRETNS

-58 VKGAKGERYA
+58 VKGSKGERYA

-103 DHSINA
+103 DHSISA

-123 CKTNLLTQMNARLGT
+123 CKTNLLTLMNARLGT
-138 GFTEPEVLQI
+138 GFSESEVLAI

-175 VLQNDLGHYVLCDFG
+175 VLQNDLGHFVLCDFG

-199 TSHGRTTVEEEIQ
+199 ASHGRTVVEEEIQ
-212 RYTTLSYRAPE
+212 KYTTLSYRAPE

-255 FGESTL
+255 FGESAL

-273 SKYSRGVH
+273 SKYSRSVH

-301 CEVAFGIAGRANPV
+301 CEIAFGIAGRTNPV

-339 RLPTAPGGPA
+339 RLPLAAGPS
-349 GGQHGG
+349 GLGS
-355 STPKPAKPSAGQ
+355 STPKATKPSAGQ
-367 LPLEGG
+367 LPIEGG

-379 QRPKASQVATPGQM
+379 QRPKASQVATPGAM
-393 GVSSFSLGLP
+393 NVNSFSLGLP

-415 TPGMA
+415 TPGVA
-420 PVAGTIG
+420 PTATIG
-427 TTAPTDAPEAF
+427 ATVSSTDAPEAF
-438 VAKFAANFPPASNS
+438 VAKFTANFP
-452 SSVPTV
+452 
-458 AAASAGSIDPTAPT
+458 AASSPSTVPSADPGA
-472 VAGKDGT
+472 VGVLKDGT
-479 AVTALPAQPVAVA
+479 TAGPPVAVA

-503 REAELAPIPSG
+503 REAELAQSG
-514 GEMPTASA
+514 GEATSTTGASVHK
-522 PNSSS
+522 SSS
-527 SSLSMVHSPSHAG
+527 SSLSMIHSPSHAG
-540 TQQQHP
+540 AHQQQQHQA
-546 GPSSAAAQT
+546 PSSAAPQT
-555 PTLGGS
+555 PTFGGS

-570 GAGVGILAPPKPSGH
+570 GAANVILAPPKQSGH

-611 QSTNNYQPSSSV
+611 QSTNNYQPSSA
-623 SPSVGQ
+623 SPPGQ
-629 TAASVGASMAS
+629 TTSSAAGSTTN

-647 KQQQQQHASSL
+647 RQLQQQQQ
-658 ASSSNPQLFQ
+658 ASSSNPQLFPQ

-724 HSSLPLIQTAASAA
+724 HSSLPLIQMSSNTATLPA
-738 GNMAALSTVQ
+738 VPQ
-748 QAAPFSPE
+748 QAAAFSPE

-761 LGDDED
+761 LGDED

-772 APFSLPVRTDKSK
+772 APFSMPVRSDKSK
-785 SFKLASR
+785 SFKLSSR

-802 TQLTEHVGAKL
+802 TQLTEHVGAQL

-824 ATNPAA
+824 ATNPGA

-865 EDESLKL
+865 EDESLQL
-872 IRASVELARRA
+872 IKSSVELARRA

-938 RINAIVEAGVDA
+938 RINAIIEAGVDA

-966 DLLSADHPTVRFWIS
+966 DLLSVEHPTVRFWIS
-981 FQCRDGASLA
+981 FQCRDGATLA

-996 AETVLGLW
+996 AETVIALW
-1004 NRARQ
+1004 NRTKH
-1009 LANPN
+1009 LPNSN

-1019 VNCVNPQHVLPL
+1019 TNCVNPQHVLPL
-1031 LRSVHELL
+1031 LRSVHE
-1039 QQRAAGTPPES
+1039 QRAATS
-1050 ERIPLIVYPNS
+1050 DNDRIPLIVYPNS

-1066 AAASCWRGAENLT
+1066 AVAGCWRGAENLT
-1079 PLETYL
+1079 PLEAYL

-1100 RTNARDIKRIKKA
+1100 RTNARDIKRIKKT

>member
-14 PCSAGGSSSRETNS
+14 PTSTVGGSSRETNS

-123 CKTNLLTQMNARLGT
+123 CKTNLLTLMNARLGT
-138 GFTEPEVLQI
+138 GFSEPEVLTI

-161 CQTPIIHRDLKVEN
+161 CQTPIIHRDLKIEN
-175 VLQNDLGHYVLCDFG
+175 ILQNDQGHFVLCDFG
-190 SATARILNP
+190 SATARVLNP
-199 TSHGRTTVEEEIQ
+199 NSHGRTMVEEEIQ
-212 RYTTLSYRAPE
+212 KYTTLSYRAPE

-255 FGESTL
+255 FGESAL
-261 AIQSGQFSIPDG
+261 AIQSGQFSIPDS
-273 SKYSRGVH
+273 SKYSRSVH
-281 QLIRYMLEP
+281 QLIRYLLEP
-290 DADRRPNIYQV
+290 DVEKRPNIYQV
-301 CEVAFGIAGRANPV
+301 CEIAFGIVGRPNPV
-315 RNLTKCSVPPLD
+315 RNLTKCSVPPLESL
-327 TLPVPP
+327 TVPP

-339 RLPTAPGGPA
+339 RLPPIGGGS
-349 GGQHGG
+349 GGLAG
-355 STPKPAKPSAGQ
+355 STPKPSSSKPSGQ

-379 QRPKASQVATPGQM
+379 QRPKASQAATPNV
-393 GVSSFSLGLP
+393 GVNSFALGLP
-403 PNPSPKNIISSP
+403 PNPSPKNILSSP
-415 TPGMA
+415 TPGMV
-420 PVAGTIG
+420 P
-427 TTAPTDAPEAF
+427 APTVAAPSSTSDTPAEAF
-438 VAKFAANFPPASNS
+438 VAKFAANFPPAATTTTIE
-452 SSVPTV
+452 P
-458 AAASAGSIDPTAPT
+458 AASAA
-472 VAGKDGT
+472 AGMATTDG
-479 AVTALPAQPVAVA
+479 VTALPSSQPVAVA

-503 REAELAPIPSG
+503 REAELAPIPG
-514 GEMPTASA
+514 GEVPVPGASGH
-522 PNSSS
+522 NSSS
-527 SSLSMVHSPSHAG
+527 SSLSMIHSPSHAAN
-540 TQQQHP
+540 QPVAP
-546 GPSSAAAQT
+546 GPSSNAAQT

-561 NSSSSSGVH
+561 NSSSSS
-570 GAGVGILAPPKPSGH
+570 ILAPPKPSGH

-590 DTSAFNKAFATE
+590 DTSAFNKAFASE

-611 QSTNNYQPSSSV
+611 QATNNYQPASST
-623 SPSVGQ
+623 SPPG
-629 TAASVGASMAS
+629 T

-647 KQQQQQHASSL
+647 KHQSVPAASL
-658 ASSSNPQLFQ
+658 ASSSNPQLYQQ

-674 SAGGSAN
+674 SAGTASSSN

-724 HSSLPLIQTAASAA
+724 HSSLPLIQTRATNSASVPA
-738 GNMAALSTVQ
+738 SVPQ

-761 LGDDED
+761 LLGEDDDD

-772 APFSLPVRTDKSK
+772 APFSMPVRTDRSK
-785 SFKLASR
+785 SFKLSSR
-792 KVIVIDGGFS
+792 KVFVIDGGFS
-802 TQLTEHVGAKL
+802 TQLSEHVGAKQ

-824 ATNPAA
+824 ATNPGA

-865 EDESLKL
+865 EDESVQL
-872 IRASVELARRA
+872 IKASVELARRA

-888 AEKLENKSHKI
+888 AEKKLVSKSHKI

-938 RINAIVEAGVDA
+938 RINAILDAGVDA
-950 LAIETI
+950 LALETI

-966 DLLSADHPTVRFWIS
+966 DLLTAEHPTVRFWIS
-981 FQCRDGASLA
+981 FQCRDGTALA
-991 HGENF
+991 HGESF
-996 AETVLGLW
+996 AETVIALW
-1004 NRARQ
+1004 NRAKQ

-1014 LLAIG
+1014 LLALG

-1031 LRSVHELL
+1031 VRSVQE
-1039 QQRAAGTPPES
+1039 QMAVGSVTPDDAG
-1050 ERIPLIVYPNS
+1050 RIPLIVYPNS

-1066 AAASCWRGAENLT
+1066 ASGGCWRGAENLT
-1079 PLETYL
+1079 PLETYI

-1100 RTNARDIKRIKKA
+1100 RTNARDIKRMKKT

-1122 NEN
+1122 NDN

>member
-14 PCSAGGSSSRETNS
+14 LTTTSSSRETNS

-103 DHSINA
+103 DHSIVA

-123 CKTNLLTQMNARLGT
+123 CKTNLLTLMNARLGT
-138 GFTEPEVLQI
+138 GFTETEVMQI

-175 VLQNDLGHYVLCDFG
+175 ILQNDLGHFVLCDFG
-190 SATARILNP
+190 SATARVLNP
-199 TSHGRTTVEEEIQ
+199 NTHGRTVVEEEIQ
-212 RYTTLSYRAPE
+212 KYTTLSYRAPE

-255 FGESTL
+255 FGESAL
-261 AIQSGQFSIPDG
+261 AIQSCQFSIPDG

-281 QLIRYMLEP
+281 QLIRYMLE
-290 DADRRPNIYQV
+290 ADPEKRPNIYQV
-301 CEVAFGIAGRANPV
+301 CELAFGIVGRSNPV
-315 RNLTKCSVPPLD
+315 RNLTKCTVPSLES
-327 TLPVPP
+327 LPVPP

-339 RLPTAPGGPA
+339 RVPTIGAGVGQPGA
-349 GGQHGG
+349 
-355 STPKPAKPSAGQ
+355 TPKATKPAGQ

-379 QRPKASQVATPGQM
+379 QRPKASQAATPNPV
-393 GVSSFSLGLP
+393 GVVNSFALGLP
-403 PNPSPKNIISSP
+403 PNPSPKNILSSP
-415 TPGMA
+415 TPGVV
-420 PVAGTIG
+420 P
-427 TTAPTDAPEAF
+427 APTVSHAVPSAGSDAPEVF
-438 VAKFAANFPPASNS
+438 VAKFAANFPPPAVGRGAELSTPDAG
-452 SSVPTV
+452 PTV
-458 AAASAGSIDPTAPT
+458 VQQASQ
-472 VAGKDGT
+472 
-479 AVTALPAQPVAVA
+479 QPVAVA

-503 REAELAPIPSG
+503 READFGST
-514 GEMPTASA
+514 GEKNA
-522 PNSSS
+522 SS
-527 SSLSMVHSPSHAG
+527 SSLTMVQSPSHA
-540 TQQQHP
+540 
-546 GPSSAAAQT
+546 PSSHATIPAT
-555 PTLGGS
+555 TGGS
-561 NSSSSSGVH
+561 NSSSNSG
-570 GAGVGILAPPKPSGH
+570 GVPGGPILAPPKLAAATGH

-602 TSQFLAPFD
+602 TSQFLAPYE
-611 QSTNNYQPSSSV
+611 QSTYNNDNQPV
-623 SPSVGQ
+623 
-629 TAASVGASMAS
+629 ASDGTPPVTL
-640 GSNSSLH
+640 GSNGSLH
-647 KQQQQQHASSL
+647 KQHQQQQQQQYSSISGVAASVFETRSASL
-658 ASSSNPQLFQ
+658 AASSNPQLNHQ
-668 QQRSTS
+668 QPAQHRSAS
-674 SAGGSAN
+674 SGGSN

-696 DHIFGEEFDKIRE
+696 DLIFGEEFDKIRQ
-709 QGSQGSLKT
+709 QGSQGSLQT
-718 PPEVPR
+718 PPLEVVPR
-724 HSSLPLIQTAASAA
+724 HSSLPLIQGTMLPGGRSLSSA
-738 GNMAALSTVQ
+738 TVQ
-748 QAAPFSPE
+748 APAAQFSPE
-756 NIPDT
+756 NIPDE
-761 LGDDED
+761 LE

-772 APFSLPVRTDKSK
+772 APFSLPVKGK
-785 SFKLASR
+785 SFKLSSR

-802 TQLTEHVGAKL
+802 TQLAEHVGSKI
-813 DKDPLWTSRFN
+813 DKDPLWVSRYN

-830 VLETHLDYL
+830 VLEAHLDYL

-858 MDFLDLN
+858 MDYLDLN
-865 EDESLKL
+865 EDESIKL
-872 IRASVELARRA
+872 IKASVDLARRA

-916 SEYTGA
+916 SEYTGS
-922 YADHVPA
+922 YADQVPA

-966 DLLSADHPTVRFWIS
+966 ELLTAEHPTVRFWIS
-981 FQCRDGASLA
+981 FQCRDGASTA

-996 AETVLGLW
+996 AETAIALW
-1004 NRARQ
+1004 NRAKE

-1019 VNCVNPQHVLPL
+1019 VNCVHPQFALPL
-1031 LRSVHELL
+1031 LQSVNE
-1039 QQRAAGTPPES
+1039 RRGAATPTDA

-1066 AAASCWRGAENLT
+1066 AGAGCWRGAENLT
-1079 PLETYL
+1079 PLETYI
-1085 PQWVEMGVKFVGGCC
+1085 PQWVELGAKFIGGCC
-1100 RTNARDIKRIKKA
+1100 RTNARDIKRMKKT
-1113 VIGLYGSRS
+1113 VIGLYGSRGS
-1122 NEN
+1122 DN